1 MDFASA
7 GIIVQ
12 HAFPI
17 ESSLVCSLAAR
28 SFVESLIHE
37 WKGIGHLVDF
47 IFDGSKAGSRA
58 ICVAIIKN
66 ACYGLFQ
73 G

>member
-7 GIIVQ
+7 PVIVQ
-12 HAFPI
+12 HAVPKELTYVFP
-17 ESSLVCSLAAR
+17 LAAR

-47 IFDGSKAGSRA
+47 IFDGCKAGSRA
-58 ICVAIIKN
+58 ICVAIFKN
-66 ACYGLFQ
+66 ACFGLFQ